1 MRSELFGRALR
12 LSAYVGESD
21 TYDDRP
27 LYVALVEQAR
37 AAGCAGATVLRGI
50 TGFGATSRLHAR
62 YDLRMSADL
71 PLVVTVIDVESRI
84 VALAEVFGAM
94 VSDGL
99 ITLEE
104 VEVVMYRGGV
114 TGGPEGEG

>member
-1 MRSELFGRALR
+1 MDDLFGRAFK
-12 LSAYVGESD
+12 LSAYVGEAD
-21 TYDDRP
+21 DYDGKP

-37 AAGCAGATVLRGI
+37 TAGCRGATVLRGI

-62 YDLRMSADL
+62 HDLRMSVDL
-71 PLVVTVIDVESRI
+71 PLVVTVIDMESRI
-84 VALAEVFGAM
+84 VALAEVFHAM

-104 VEVVMYRGGV
+104 VDVLMYRGGV
-114 TGGPEGEG
+114 TGGPKEDER